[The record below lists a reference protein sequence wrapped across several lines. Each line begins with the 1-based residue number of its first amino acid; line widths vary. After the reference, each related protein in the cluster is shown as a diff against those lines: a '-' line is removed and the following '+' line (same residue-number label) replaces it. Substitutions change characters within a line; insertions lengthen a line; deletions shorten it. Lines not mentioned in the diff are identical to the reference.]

1 MNRVPF
7 YFTYVTY
14 VKGDYFG
21 YLMAIACLAPHA
33 ITIALFSFLI
43 SLPSGGRLRKH
54 IGMVLIGEILNEGLN
69 KVLKHW
75 IKEPRP
81 MNERIDYAMP
91 SSHSQYAGYI
101 SLVGWKVLSRN
112 SAVIHPMIRRLG
124 LIACLGVY
132 VVVPFSRFY
141 LDYHDGRQIG
151 VGLLIGSLVG
161 LVWQKILL

>member
-1 MNRVPF
+1 MKRVPF

-14 VKGDYFG
+14 EKGDYFG

-43 SLPSGGRLRKH
+43 SLPRSGRLRKH
-54 IGMVLIGEILNEGLN
+54 IGILLIGQFLNEGLN
-69 KVLKHW
+69 IVLKHW

-101 SLVGWKVLSRN
+101 SVVGWMVLNRN
-112 SAVIHPMIRRLG
+112 SAVIHPVLRILG

-132 VVVPFSRFY
+132 LVVPFSRFY
-141 LDYHDGRQIG
+141 LEYHDARQIG
-151 VGLLIGSLVG
+151 VGLLIGSLAG
-161 LVWQKILL
+161 LLWRKILF